1 MTDKQKPAGPAR
13 SRRTS
18 AQLERRSSGEYVA
31 DHLRRW
37 IFDGYLRPGSRIPQE
52 EIARKLGVSRIPV
65 REALVALE
73 KEGRVRIEIHR
84 GARVLPMDETSVRDN
99 HELTGLIYAFVVRR
113 AAERVTPELLVK
125 LTRIAKTLERPVDP
139 TAMFE
144 QNEAFYDTIMEGGAA
159 PRMAYALRD
168 VRALVV
174 DNFFEVTPGA
184 LEISRDGILAIIKA
198 IREGDGDGAV
208 AEVSQLQQRS
218 SECVILAFRQRGM
231 FAEDPETCTAT
242 DS

>member
-1 MTDKQKPAGPAR
+1 MTDKKAPTKAAR
-13 SRRTS
+13 LRPTS
-18 AQLERRSSGEYVA
+18 ARLVRRSSGEYVA

-37 IFDGYLRPGSRIPQE
+37 IFEGRIRPGSRILQE
-52 EIARKLGVSRIPV
+52 EIAKELGVSRIPV

-73 KEGRVRIEIHR
+73 KEGRVRMEMHR

-125 LTRIAKTLERPVDP
+125 LTQIAKTLEGTVD
-139 TAMFE
+139 AKVMFE
-144 QNEAFYDTIMEGGAA
+144 ENEAFYDTIMEGGAA

-168 VRALVV
+168 MRALVV
-174 DNFFEVTPGA
+174 NNFFEVIPGA
-184 LEISRDGILAIIKA
+184 LEINRDGILAIINA
-198 IREGDGDGAV
+198 IREGDGDRAV
-208 AEVSQLQQRS
+208 AEVSRLQDRS
-218 SECVILAFRQRGM
+218 CECVILAFRERGM
-231 FAEDPETCTAT
+231 FVEYPESQTAT